1 MKDQAKKE
9 TTAMTREEAL
19 KSLRSTLDWLGDEVK
34 TVTAPV
40 DPVLEA
46 TAIHKAFDDGPAF
59 LMEDV
64 VGYPNARLIASLW
77 GRRDR
82 LCRLLGA
89 DDMSDTKHRILDALK
104 NPIPPE
110 EVSDAPCQ
118 EVVIPAEKVDP
129 FAILPMVQHTEE
141 DGGRF
146 FGSGVHHI
154 SGDWAGGG
162 SQLSFYRMSFREP
175 TVASINMVPGGHGDQ
190 LADRNYDAR
199 IPCTVNVSPPPMVE
213 YMGMSF
219 LNAAIFPTVDDEVGT
234 AGALG
239 GAPVEIVKA
248 KSVDAYAMANAEYV
262 IEGYIVPNQRVWE
275 TEEAERAGAQ
285 GIANFHPEWARY
297 MGRAYRARRFEV
309 TAITH
314 RADKPIYYVP
324 HLGSMWQWIPW
335 AAANYYELAER
346 LAPGFVQDVTAHT
359 SLMMWGGVVIQV
371 KKRRRSDDGLQR
383 NILSAVMG
391 LARGMRLIVMVDE
404 DIDIYQPEDVLWAIA
419 TRVNPH
425 TDILYGAAGSKGHA
439 YMPAERMMGGQQVS
453 MFEGGI
459 GIDATVPLAEKE
471 HFTRARYPVEQFD
484 FTKWFSEDE
493 IRDMKAMQSEY
504 LNFMGKT
511 GYA

>member
-1 MKDQAKKE
+1 
-9 TTAMTREEAL
+9 MTREEAL
-19 KSLRSTLDWLGDEVK
+19 KSLRTTLEWLGPEVK
-34 TVTAPV
+34 RVKAPV

-46 TAIHKAFDDGPAF
+46 TAINKAFDDGPAF
-59 LMEDV
+59 LMENV

-82 LCRLLGA
+82 LCKLLGA
-89 DDMSDTKHRILDALK
+89 KDMADTKFKILDAIK
-104 NPIPPE
+104 HPIPPV
-110 EVSDAPCQ
+110 EVRNAPSQ
-118 EVVIPAEKVDP
+118 EVVIPKSDVDP
-129 FAILPMVQHTEE
+129 FSILPMVQHTEE

-146 FGSGVHHI
+146 FGSGVHYI
-154 SGDWAGGG
+154 RGAIAEGG
-162 SQLSFYRMSFREP
+162 SQLSFYRMSFRGRDF
-175 TVASINMVPGGHGDQ
+175 ASINMVPGGHGDQ
-190 LADRNYDAR
+190 LADRNYTAR

-213 YMGMSF
+213 YMGMAF

-248 KSVDAYAMANAEYV
+248 KTVDAYAMANAEYV
-262 IEGYIVPNQRVWE
+262 IEGHIVPSQRVWE
-275 TEEAERAGAQ
+275 TEEAERLGQQ
-285 GIANFHPEWARY
+285 GVANFHPEWARY

-314 RADKPIYYVP
+314 RRDKPIYFVP

-335 AAANYYELAER
+335 AAVNYYELAER

-359 SLMMWGGVVIQV
+359 SLMMWGGIVMQV
-371 KKRRRSDDGLQR
+371 KKRRRSDEGMQR

-391 LARGMRLIVMVDE
+391 LARGMRLVIMVDE

-425 TDILYGAAGSKGHA
+425 TDILYGAAGSKGQA
-439 YMPAERMMGGQQVS
+439 YMPAERMAAGNQVS

-459 GIDATVPLAEKE
+459 GIDATVPLEGRE
-471 HFTRARYPVEQFD
+471 HFKRARYPVEKFD
-484 FTKWFSEDE
+484 FRKWFSEAE
-493 IRDMKAMQSEY
+493 IAEMKGMQCEY
-504 LNFMGKT
+504 LRFMGDT